1 MSEGATITGFVVAL
15 ALCAVV
21 IVAQVLARV
30 FDLVDPSAA
39 F

>member
-1 MSEGATITGFVVAL
+1 MEDLILTGFLIAL

-21 IVAQVLARV
+21 IVAQILASA
-30 FDLVDPSAA
+30 FGAIDPSAA